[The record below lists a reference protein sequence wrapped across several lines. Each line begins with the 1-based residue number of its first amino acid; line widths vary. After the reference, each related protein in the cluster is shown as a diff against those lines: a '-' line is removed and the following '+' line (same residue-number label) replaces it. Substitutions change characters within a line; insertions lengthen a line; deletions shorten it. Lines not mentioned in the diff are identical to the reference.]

1 MGNKPLHRPSNCL
14 TASGTKCNC
23 FQPQIHLTC
32 PASQATICSCDAP
45 PSVQA
50 ILEEEEELISA
61 HRAQIER
68 NMSLVRD
75 EMNLLGEV
83 CLKQAM
89 CARMC
94 LSLP

>member
-1 MGNKPLHRPSNCL
+1 MTD
-14 TASGTKCNC
+14 TATT
-23 FQPQIHLTC
+23 L
-32 PASQATICSCDAP
+32 
-45 PSVQA
+45 QA

-83 CLKQAM
+83 CCANPQNPADAELKPTAGVLDMSARQA
-89 CARMC
+89 C
-94 LSLP
+94 LCQLLRW

>member
-1 MGNKPLHRPSNCL
+1 MQS
-14 TASGTKCNC
+14 
-23 FQPQIHLTC
+23 
-32 PASQATICSCDAP
+32 
-45 PSVQA
+45 

-83 CLKQAM
+83 RRHCQLLATRL
-89 CARMC
+89 AY
-94 LSLP
+94 L